1 MREMLPVP
9 NYSGRETESVVSTI
23 EDVAK
28 ESANDDTYEQI
39 EKNALET
46 IEDLKRQIEDINTTV
61 REGKLGTTLADQ
73 LVADLEQQI
82 YAAERRRRSE
92 IPALE
97 IVERSSEEDAIEQID
112 RLKSEV
118 EHINALVRENKMNTT
133 LADQLVATLEQQ
145 IRSEEQVTYTP
156 SILKANPAREQA
168 ISKMLETGPVE
179 LTSSEVSFETEVIAS
194 EDEEEFFPKEG
205 ETEAET
211 SHEYVVRKREF
222 KQAKKAYLATLE
234 HDYADRNILK
244 KTFGLGRKALS
255 PQVEQAHDVFM
266 AANQAYYNHA
276 QRSGHYERVATRL
289 NRERT
294 AEELLLPINS
304 LVADRHI
311 LRPAKERL
319 ELQQVHL
326 PEGVTR
332 LKQAISERIRKNPKV
347 ALGVGA
353 LVAVLNPAAV
363 LTGLGV
369 RYVGNKFYVGSKEAT
384 EQQVTAA
391 AIAAV
396 DGIADLRSLEEKQFE
411 SVRQTHDARIR
422 TNATAIGAAIVAG
435 GAYNSSEVERIVPT
449 EEISG
454 YIDFDDSLGVRGEG
468 LSETGAV
475 STSVEASASETEA
488 APVAASE
495 TFVLDRTSITAE
507 GELVFLTPEGITT
520 NSSIEVVS
528 PFANEVPYLK
538 VPGEEL
544 IDAMIDRIEADVR
557 SGVITLELGQS
568 LSTLREQ
575 IIVRYPE
582 LTGSGNTAAPG
593 LSSEV
598 WQQIGVSGGNP
609 SEIPNGTKINM
620 ERLLNE
626 VFGIRLE
633 GELMEG
639 ASDLAKSTAS
649 TPVPEIPTIPPAE
662 IAPVIPTE
670 TTTETTMIT
679 SSDRGEFQKMLDNT
693 RDHKPIESVLNELAE
708 RDFQPAISER
718 LVDLTTPWQPG
729 KTLHEHLYRTMLEG
743 YRNGNITL
751 PIETM
756 RYVAGNETAL
766 YGFIERHLPD
776 VSDDVLSKFFRGV
789 STEAMSPEEWRAL
802 GIESGNP
809 KMIAAGDQV
818 QTGNIIKL
826 ILERAAG
833 AANKS

>member
-1 MREMLPVP
+1 MREMFPVP
-9 NYSGRETESVVSTI
+9 NYSGRETESGVPTV
-23 EDVAK
+23 EDIAK
-28 ESANDDTYEQI
+28 ESANDDIYEQI
-39 EKNALET
+39 EKNASET
-46 IEDLKRQIEDINTTV
+46 IEDLKRQIEDINTIV

-82 YAAERRRRSE
+82 YVAERQKKNE

-97 IVERSSEEDAIEQID
+97 IVGRRSEEDAIEQID
-112 RLKSEV
+112 RLKSEI
-118 EHINALVRENKMNTT
+118 EHINALVRESKMNTT
-133 LADQLVATLEQQ
+133 LADQLVAALEQQ
-145 IRSEEQVTYTP
+145 IHSEEQMTHTP
-156 SILKANPAREQA
+156 SVSKANPARKQA
-168 ISKMLETGPVE
+168 VLEVSEAVPVE
-179 LTSSEVSFETEVIAS
+179 LTSSEVSFEAEVVA
-194 EDEEEFFPKEG
+194 EEEELFSE
-205 ETEAET
+205 ELEAEMET
-211 SHEYVVRKREF
+211 NHEYVLRKREF
-222 KQAKKAYLATLE
+222 KQTKKAYLAALE

-244 KTFGLGRKALS
+244 KAFGLGRKVLS
-255 PQVEQAHDVFM
+255 PQVERAHDVFM
-266 AANQAYYNHA
+266 AANQAYYNYA

-319 ELQQVHL
+319 ELQQLHL
-326 PEGVTR
+326 PEEVTR

-353 LVAVLNPAAV
+353 LVTVLNPAAV

-369 RYVGNKFYVGSKEAT
+369 RYVGKKFYVGSKETT
-384 EQQVTAA
+384 EQQVTTA

-396 DGIADLRSLEEKQFE
+396 DGIADLRSLEENQFE
-411 SVRQTHDARIR
+411 SVRQTNDARTR
-422 TNATAIGAAIVAG
+422 TNATAIGAAMVAG
-435 GAYNSSEVERIVPT
+435 GAYGSSGVEKIVSE

-454 YIDFDDSLGVRGEG
+454 YVDFDDSLGVSEAR
-468 LSETGAV
+468 LSETDTV
-475 STSVEASASETEA
+475 SASVETPAPEVEAS
-488 APVAASE
+488 PVAASE
-495 TFVLDRTSITAE
+495 TFVLDRTSITTE

-528 PFANEVPYLK
+528 PFANEMSYLK

-544 IDAMIDRIEADVR
+544 IDAMMNRIEADVR
-557 SGVITLELGQS
+557 TGVITLEPGQS

-582 LTGSGNTAAPG
+582 LAGSGDTAAFG

-598 WQQIGVSGGNP
+598 WQQIGVSSGNL

-626 VFGIRLE
+626 VFGIRPE
-633 GELMEG
+633 GELVEG
-639 ASDLAKSTAS
+639 ASDLVKPRAS
-649 TPVPEIPTIPPAE
+649 TPVPKIPTIPSAE
-662 IAPVIPTE
+662 IAPEIPTE
-670 TTTETTMIT
+670 TTTETMTMT
-679 SSDRGEFQKMLDNT
+679 PSDRGEFQKMLDNT
-693 RDHKPIESVLNELAE
+693 RDHKAIESALNELAE

-718 LVDLTTPWQPG
+718 LAELTTSWQPG

-776 VSDDVLSKFFRGV
+776 VSDDALSKFFRGV

-833 AANKS
+833 VANKS